1 MADVTNIA
9 QRIISNVEQVIVG
22 KRSQL
27 ILSLVSWL
35 CEGHILLE
43 DVPGVANGRRI
54 SCLRM
59 SPERPFSTQKRLS
72 LNFAQALFLGNWS
85 SLMK

>member
-1 MADVTNIA
+1 MADVTKIA

-22 KRSQL
+22 KRPQL

-43 DVPGVANGRRI
+43 DVPGVAKTILARA
-54 SCLRM
+54 LA
-59 SPERPFSTQKRLS
+59 RLS
-72 LNFAQALFLGNWS
+72 LIHI
-85 SLMK
+85 